1 MSSFDDSG
9 LVNPMKHLFS
19 LTGTTPGAPERI
31 IGVTVLGLTVLLLAG
46 SGSVLLWALRLL
58 R

>member
-1 MSSFDDSG
+1 
-9 LVNPMKHLFS
+9 MKHLFS

-31 IGVTVLGLTVLLLAG
+31 IGVTVLSLTVLLLAG
-46 SGSVLLWALRLL
+46 SGSVLIWALRLL